1 MIRVRSALNALA
13 LHRVFQSLHFDWRAL
28 KDAFR
33 DPYRPEQHYMRGP
46 GPKHRAKH
54 ASSGGAPICSS

>member
-13 LHRVFQSLHFDWRAL
+13 LRSVFQGLHFDWRAL
-28 KDAFR
+28 KEAFCN
-33 DPYRPEQHYMRGP
+33 PYRPEQHYMRGP

-54 ASSGGAPICSS
+54 ASPGGASICSS